1 MKNIRDIPF
10 HYGAQERR
18 ENEEAEKAIEEEEP
32 SRDEAGD
39 AEPRPPSSF

>member
-1 MKNIRDIPF
+1 MKSGRDLPF
-10 HYGAQERR
+10 DHRAKKGR
-18 ENEEAEKAIEEEEP
+18 ENEESENSIEKEKA